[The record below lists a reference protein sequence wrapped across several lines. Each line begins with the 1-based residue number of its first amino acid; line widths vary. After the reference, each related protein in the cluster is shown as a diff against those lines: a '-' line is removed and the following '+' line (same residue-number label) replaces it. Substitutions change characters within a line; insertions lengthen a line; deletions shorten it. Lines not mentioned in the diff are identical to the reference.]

1 MINSFPFIFR
11 TSDQQ
16 FAKKNHLNLARTTKE
31 KAPPPPTTTPKKYI
45 QEWHHVECRDINPA
59 PGDPNGNG
67 SQEEPKVSGN
77 PGGTSG
83 SGTQGTS
90 GTGNTGTPTENGNLQ
105 DKEPHGFE
113 EQQEEGSDQKKPE
126 DTGVGPNCNKSK
138 PHKRPTFLSA

>member
-1 MINSFPFIFR
+1 MQKKSP
-11 TSDQQ
+11 Q
-16 FAKKNHLNLARTTKE
+16 FGKNHEGEGPSSPDYHPQEVHTGM
-31 KAPPPPTTTPKKYI
+31 APCGMP
-45 QEWHHVECRDINPA
+45 RDINPV